1 MKKKCFFCVSAIS
14 NIKKIS
20 RGYPFLALIF
30 KTKILKK
37 RKNVRVREV
46 QAQTV

>member
-1 MKKKCFFCVSAIS
+1 MFFLRLAIF

-20 RGYPFLALIF
+20 HGYPFLALIF

-46 QAQTV
+46 QAQTI